1 MTFSREEL
9 KRYSRQILVPEI
21 ALAGQGRL
29 KSSSVLVIGA
39 GGLGS
44 PVLNYLVAA
53 GIGRVGISEFD
64 TLELH
69 NLQRQTLYSSEQ
81 VGRPKLEAAL
91 ERLRTVNPEVQLE
104 GFPKLTP
111 ENASEMFSSF
121 DLIVDASDNFGTR
134 YLISDTCV
142 ALEKPW
148 VWGAAQGLE
157 GMVSVFN
164 SELSLRDA
172 FPNPPETQDDC
183 DTLGVLGPM
192 LAVIGGLMASEAIKH
207 LVGLETL
214 YGKLWTFDALSSQ
227 VRLLK
232 LKTQNSRTV

>member
-21 ALAGQGRL
+21 ALSGQGKL
-29 KSSSVLVIGA
+29 QSSSVLVIGA

-53 GIGRVGISEFD
+53 GVGRVGVCEFD

-69 NLQRQTLYSSEQ
+69 NLQRQTLYSNDQ
-81 VGRPKLEAAL
+81 VGRHKLDSAL
-91 ERLRTVNPEVQLE
+91 ERLEAVNPEVRLE

-142 ALEKPW
+142 QLEKPW

-157 GMVSVFN
+157 GMVSVFD
-164 SELSLRDA
+164 SRLSLRDA
-172 FPNPPETQDDC
+172 FPNPPENQDDC
-183 DTLGVLGPM
+183 DTLGVLGPL

-232 LKTQNSRTV
+232 LKASRTL

>member
-9 KRYSRQILVPEI
+9 RRYSRQILVPEI
-21 ALAGQGRL
+21 ALTGQGRL
-29 KSSSVLVIGA
+29 QSSSVLVIGA

-53 GIGRVGISEFD
+53 GIGRVGVCEFD

-69 NLQRQTLYSSEQ
+69 NLQRQTLYSSNQ
-81 VGRPKLEAAL
+81 VGTPKLEAAL
-91 ERLRTVNPEVQLE
+91 ERLGAVNPHVKLE

-111 ENASEMFSSF
+111 ENASEMFSGF

-148 VWGAAQGLE
+148 VWGAAQGLD
-157 GMVSVFN
+157 GMVSVFD
-164 SELSLRDA
+164 SKLSLRDA

-214 YGKLWTFDALSSQ
+214 HGKLWTFDALSSQ

-232 LKTQNSRTV
+232 LKLRA

>member
-21 ALAGQGRL
+21 ALTGQGRL
-29 KSSSVLVIGA
+29 KASSILIIGA

-44 PVLNYLVAA
+44 PVSQYLVAA

-91 ERLRTVNPEVQLE
+91 ERLAEVNPEVQLE
-104 GFPKLTP
+104 DFPKLTP
-111 ENASEMFSSF
+111 ENAGEMFSSF

-142 ALEKPW
+142 QLEKPC

-157 GMVSVFN
+157 GMVSVFD
-164 SELSLRDA
+164 SKLSLRDA
-172 FPNPPETQDDC
+172 FPNPPENQDNC
-183 DTLGVLGPM
+183 DTLGVLGPL

-214 YGKLWTFDALSSQ
+214 YGKLWTFDAISSQ

-232 LKTQNSRTV
+232 LKTSRTL

>member
-21 ALAGQGRL
+21 ALTGQTRL
-29 KSSSVLVIGA
+29 KASSVLVIGA

-53 GIGRVGISEFD
+53 GVGRVGISEFD

-91 ERLRTVNPEVQLE
+91 ERLIAVNLEVKLE

-111 ENASEMFSSF
+111 ENAGELFSSF

-142 ALEKPW
+142 QLEKPC

-157 GMVSVFN
+157 GMVSVFD
-164 SELSLRDA
+164 SKLSLRDA
-172 FPNPPETQDDC
+172 FPNPLENQDNC
-183 DTLGVLGPM
+183 DTLGVLGPL

-214 YGKLWTFDALSSQ
+214 HGKLWTFDAISSQ

-232 LKTQNSRTV
+232 LKTSRTL

>member
-44 PVLNYLVAA
+44 PVAQYLVAA
-53 GIGRVGISEFD
+53 GVGRVGISEFD

-69 NLQRQTLYSSEQ
+69 NLQRQTLYSGDQ
-81 VGRPKLEAAL
+81 VGQPKLDSAL
-91 ERLRTVNPEVQLE
+91 ERLGAVNSEVQLE
-104 GFPKLTP
+104 GFPKLMP
-111 ENASEMFSSF
+111 ENASEMFSGF

-142 ALEKPW
+142 VLEKPC

-157 GMVSVFN
+157 GMVSVFD
-164 SELSLRDA
+164 SKLSLRDA

-183 DTLGVLGPM
+183 DTLGVLGPL
-192 LAVIGGLMASEAIKH
+192 LAVIGGLMASEAIKY

-214 YGKLWTFDALSSQ
+214 HGKLWTFDAISSQ

-232 LKTQNSRTV
+232 LKTSSTL

>member
-9 KRYSRQILVPEI
+9 RRYSRQILVPEI

-44 PVLNYLVAA
+44 PVTQYLVAA
-53 GIGRVGISEFD
+53 GVGRVGICEFD
-64 TLELH
+64 ALELH
-69 NLQRQTLYSSEQ
+69 NLQRQTLYSSDQ

-91 ERLRTVNPEVQLE
+91 ERLAAVNPEVKLE
-104 GFPKLTP
+104 GFQKLTP
-111 ENASEMFSSF
+111 ENAIEMFSGF
-121 DLIVDASDNFGTR
+121 DLIVDASDNFATR

-142 ALEKPW
+142 QLEKPW

-157 GMVSVFN
+157 GMVSVFD
-164 SELSLRDA
+164 SRLSLRDA
-172 FPNPPETQDDC
+172 FPNPPESQGDC
-183 DTLGVLGPM
+183 DTLGVLGPL
-192 LAVIGGLMASEAIKH
+192 LAVIGGMMASEAIKH

-227 VRLLK
+227 VRMLK
-232 LKTQNSRTV
+232 LKLRP

>member
-1 MTFSREEL
+1 M
-9 KRYSRQILVPEI
+9 PEI
-21 ALAGQGRL
+21 ALAGQRRL

-44 PVLNYLVAA
+44 PILNYLVAA
-53 GIGRVGISEFD
+53 GVGRVGICEFD

-69 NLQRQTLYSSEQ
+69 NLQRQTLYSSDQ
-81 VGRPKLEAAL
+81 VGRPKLETAL
-91 ERLRTVNPEVQLE
+91 ERLGAVNPEVKLE
-104 GFPKLTP
+104 GFSKLTP
-111 ENASEMFSSF
+111 ENAIEMFSSF
-121 DLIVDASDNFGTR
+121 DLIVDASDNFPTR

-142 ALEKPW
+142 ALEKSW

-157 GMVSVFN
+157 GMVSVFD
-164 SELSLRDA
+164 SRLSLRDA

-183 DTLGVLGPM
+183 DTLGVLGPL

-227 VRLLK
+227 VRMLK
-232 LKTQNSRTV
+232 LKLRA

>member
-9 KRYSRQILVPEI
+9 RRYSRQILVPEI
-21 ALAGQGRL
+21 ALTGQGRL
-29 KSSSVLVIGA
+29 QSSSVLVIGA

-53 GIGRVGISEFD
+53 GIGRVGVCEFD

-69 NLQRQTLYSSEQ
+69 NLQRQTLYSSNQ
-81 VGRPKLEAAL
+81 VGTPKLEAAL
-91 ERLRTVNPEVQLE
+91 ERLGAVNPHVKLE

-111 ENASEMFSSF
+111 ENASEMFSGF

-148 VWGAAQGLE
+148 VWGAAQGLD
-157 GMVSVFN
+157 GMVSVFD
-164 SELSLRDA
+164 SKLSLRDA

-214 YGKLWTFDALSSQ
+214 HGKLWTFDALSSQ

-232 LKTQNSRTV
+232 LKPRP

>member
-1 MTFSREEL
+1 
-9 KRYSRQILVPEI
+9 
-21 ALAGQGRL
+21 
-29 KSSSVLVIGA
+29 
-39 GGLGS
+39 
-44 PVLNYLVAA
+44 
-53 GIGRVGISEFD
+53 
-64 TLELH
+64 
-69 NLQRQTLYSSEQ
+69 LYSNDQ
-81 VGRPKLEAAL
+81 VARPKLDSAL
-91 ERLRTVNPEVQLE
+91 ERLEAVNPEVQLE
-104 GFPKLTP
+104 GFPKFTP

-142 ALEKPW
+142 QLEKSW

-157 GMVSVFN
+157 GMVSVFD
-164 SELSLRDA
+164 SKLSLRDA

-183 DTLGVLGPM
+183 DTLGVLGPL

-207 LVGLETL
+207 IVGLETL

-232 LKTQNSRTV
+232 LKTSRTL

>member
-21 ALAGQGRL
+21 ALTGQGRL

-53 GIGRVGISEFD
+53 GVGRVGISEFD

-69 NLQRQTLYSSEQ
+69 NLQRQILYSSDQ

-91 ERLRTVNPEVQLE
+91 ERLCAVNSEVKLE
-104 GFPKLTP
+104 GFPKLTS

-121 DLIVDASDNFGTR
+121 DLIVDASDNFATR
-134 YLISDTCV
+134 YLVNDTCLQ
-142 ALEKPW
+142 LEKPW

-157 GMVSVFN
+157 GMVSVFD
-164 SELSLRDA
+164 SRLSLRDT
-172 FPNPPETQDDC
+172 FPNPPENQDNC
-183 DTLGVLGPM
+183 DTLGVLGPL

-214 YGKLWTFDALSSQ
+214 HGKLWTFDAFSSQ

-232 LKTQNSRTV
+232 LKTSSTL